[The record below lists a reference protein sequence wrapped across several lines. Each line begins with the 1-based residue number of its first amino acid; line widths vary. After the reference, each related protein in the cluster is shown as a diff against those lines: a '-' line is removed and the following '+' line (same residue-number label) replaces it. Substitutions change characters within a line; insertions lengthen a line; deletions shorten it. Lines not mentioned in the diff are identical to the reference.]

1 MCFPLAKTMTQF
13 IEIKRA
19 EVHNLKGIDVNIPRN
34 ELVVI
39 TGVSG
44 SGKSSLAFDTL
55 FAEGQRRYV
64 ESLSSYARQFLG
76 KLDKPKVEYIK
87 GIPPAVAI
95 QQKVSSKN
103 PRSTVGTTTEI
114 YDYLKLL
121 YARIGKTYSPVTG
134 EEVKRHQVEDVIDFI
149 SQKPNGLRFL
159 IIAPVSYSDRSA
171 LQHLTILSSQGFSR
185 ILVGNSIERIEDI
198 LEEGSYDEKVISLVV
213 DRAVVRSN
221 DQENIHRLQD
231 SIQTAFYEGRGS
243 CLIDFI
249 DGQPPVEFN
258 NLFELDGMAF
268 TEPSVH
274 LFSFNNPVGA
284 CPSCEGFGSIM
295 GVDED
300 LVIPN
305 QTLSVYEGAV
315 APWKGETMGKW
326 KNKFILASSEIEF
339 PVHRPY
345 MDLSVEEKEMLWEG
359 GKGFKGINAFF
370 KHLESKKYKIQFRV
384 MLSRYRGRT
393 KCTTCKGKR
402 LKPEAGYV
410 QIGGV
415 ALHQLVELPLNKLA
429 QFFELLELDT
439 RDAEI
444 AKRLLTEITT
454 RLKFLINVGLSYLTL
469 NRTSNTLSGGESQRI
484 QLATSLGSA
493 LVGSLYILDEPSI
506 GLHPY
511 DAEQLIEVIEALR
524 DKGNTV
530 VVVEHEEA
538 FMHAADYLID
548 IGPAAGNLGGEIVAA
563 GKPYDVLDH
572 EESLTAGYLSGRLA
586 IPMPEGTRKA
596 KGQIAIEGVRQHN
609 LKGFDVQFPLGL
621 FTVVAGVS
629 GSGKSTLIKKI
640 LYPALKKHLEHI
652 GERPGLHKALSGDL
666 DRIQHVEMVDQNPI
680 GKSSRSNPV
689 TYLKAYDDIRA
700 LYAGQELAK
709 VRGYK
714 PKHFSFNT
722 DGGRCDTCKGEGEV
736 TIEMQFMAD
745 VHLPCE
751 DCNGHRFK
759 AEILEITIKDRSIS
773 DILEYTI
780 DEAIAFFKEINQHK
794 IATKLQ
800 PLQDVGLGYAAV
812 GQSSSTLSGGEA
824 QRVKLAYFLSK
835 GEKSGKTLFL
845 FDEPTTGLHFDDVKK
860 LLVALNA
867 LVNMGHTVVVIE
879 HDLDVIER
887 ADHLIEIGPEGG
899 DLGGQLLYCGAPQGI
914 KNSEHS
920 PTAKSLRKKH
930 SQASV

>member
-1 MCFPLAKTMTQF
+1 MTQN

-19 EVHNLKGIDVNIPRN
+19 AVHNLKEVSVNIPRN
-34 ELVVI
+34 QLVVI

-121 YARIGKTYSPVTG
+121 YARVGRTFSPVSG
-134 EEVKRHQVEDVIDFI
+134 LEVKRHQVEDVIDFLDTYED
-149 SQKPNGLRFL
+149 GTRFL
-159 IIAPVSYSDRSA
+159 IVAPVTYSDRTA
-171 LQHLTILSSQGFSR
+171 LQHLTILASQGFSR
-185 ILVGNSIERIEDI
+185 MLVEGNVERIEDVI
-198 LEEGSYDEKVISLVV
+198 AEGTFDRPVIDLVI
-213 DRAVVRSN
+213 DRAVVRKN

-243 CLIDFI
+243 CQIDFME
-249 DGQPPVEFN
+249 GEPFLFN

-268 TEPSVH
+268 TEPSIH

-284 CPSCEGFGSIM
+284 CPTCEGFGSVM

-315 APWKGETMGKW
+315 APWKGDTMGKW
-326 KNKFILASSEIEF
+326 KTKFVLAAGESGF

-345 MDLSVEEKEMLWEG
+345 MDLSEEEKSILWEG

-370 KHLESKKYKIQFRV
+370 DHLESKKYKIQFRV

-410 QIGGV
+410 KIGGV
-415 ALHQLVELPLNKLA
+415 ALHELVELPLNKLA
-429 QFFELLELDT
+429 DFFAKLELDP

-454 RLKFLINVGLSYLTL
+454 RIDFLMNVGLSYLTL

-511 DAEQLIEVIEALR
+511 DAHQLIEVIKALR

-538 FMHAADYLID
+538 FMQAADYLID
-548 IGPAAGNLGGEIVAA
+548 IGPAAGNLGGEIIAA
-563 GKPYDVLDH
+563 GLPNDVLAH
-572 EESLTAGYLSGRLA
+572 PTSLTAGYLTGRNE
-586 IPMPEGTRKA
+586 IPKPTQLRKA
-596 KGQIAIEGVRQHN
+596 TGHIRLEGVRQHN
-609 LKGFDVQFPLGL
+609 LKGFDIDIPLGV

-640 LYPALKKHLEHI
+640 LYPALKKHLEQV
-652 GERPGLHKALSGDL
+652 GERPGLHKALGGDL
-666 DRIQHVEMVDQNPI
+666 NKIAHVEMVDQNPI

-700 LYAGQELAK
+700 LFSNTELAK

-759 AEILEITIKDRSIS
+759 AEILEITVNDKSIS
-773 DILEYTI
+773 DILESTI
-780 DEAIAFFKEINQHK
+780 DEAIEFFKSIGQQK
-794 IATKLQ
+794 IVDKLQ

-835 GEKSGKTLFL
+835 GDKVGKTLFL

-860 LLVALNA
+860 LLRALNA
-867 LVNMGHTVVVIE
+867 LVDMGHTVLVIE

-887 ADHLIEIGPEGG
+887 ADHLIEIGPKGG
-899 DLGGQLLYCGAPQGI
+899 EEGGQLLFSGRPEAISSVQ
-914 KNSEHS
+914 NS
-920 PTAKSLRKKH
+920 PTAHSLNYKNEN
-930 SQASV
+930 SLI

>member
-1 MCFPLAKTMTQF
+1 MTQF

-19 EVHNLKGIDVNIPRN
+19 AVHNLKEVSVNIPRN
-34 ELVVI
+34 QLVVI

-121 YARIGKTYSPVTG
+121 FARIGKTYSPVSG
-134 EEVKRHQVEDVIDFI
+134 AEVKRHQVEDVIDHI
-149 SQKPNGLRFL
+149 DLHPEGTRFL
-159 IIAPVSYSDRSA
+159 IVAPVTFKDRTA
-171 LQHLTILSSQGFSR
+171 LQHLTILAQQGFARMMKDGEVIR
-185 ILVGNSIERIEDI
+185 IDEVI
-198 LEEGSYDEKVISLVV
+198 EEGLFDDPIIYLVV
-213 DRAVVRSN
+213 DRAIVRVG

-231 SIQTAFYEGRGS
+231 SIQTAFYEGRGT
-243 CLIDFI
+243 CLIDYLN
-249 DGQPPVEFN
+249 GEKPSEFN
-258 NLFELDGMAF
+258 SLFELDGISF
-268 TEPSVH
+268 IEPSTH
-274 LFSFNNPVGA
+274 LFSFNNPIGA
-284 CPSCEGFGSIM
+284 CPTCEGFGSII

-300 LVIPN
+300 LVVPN
-305 QTLSVYEGAV
+305 QTLSVFEGCI
-315 APWKGETMGKW
+315 APWKGETMSRW
-326 KNKFILASSEIEF
+326 KDKFILGAAALDF
-339 PVHRPY
+339 PVHRSY
-345 MDLSVEEKEMLWEG
+345 MDLTSAEKEVLWEG

-370 KHLESKKYKIQFRV
+370 KHLESKSYKIQFRV

-393 KCTTCKGKR
+393 SCSTCKGKR
-402 LKPEAGYV
+402 LRSEASYV
-410 QIGGV
+410 KINGT
-415 ALHQLVELPLNKLA
+415 ALHELVELPLRKLKI
-429 QFFELLELDT
+429 FFAELALDD
-439 RDAEI
+439 RDAKI
-444 AKRLLTEITT
+444 AKRLLTEIST
-454 RLKFLINVGLSYLTL
+454 RIDFLVNVGLSYLNL
-469 NRTSNTLSGGESQRI
+469 NRVSGTLSGGESQRI

-506 GLHPY
+506 GLHPQ
-511 DAEQLIEVIEALR
+511 DAYQLIEIIRALR

-538 FMHAADYLID
+538 FMRAANYLID
-548 IGPAAGNLGGEIVAA
+548 IGPAAGNLGGEIVAC
-563 GKPYDVLDH
+563 GLPEDVLSH
-572 EESLTAGYLSGRLA
+572 ESSLTAGYLTGRLS
-586 IPMPEGTRKA
+586 IPFPGSLRKP
-596 KGQIAIEGVRQHN
+596 KGEITLEGVRQHN
-609 LKGFDVQFPLGL
+609 LKGFDVSIPLGV

-629 GSGKSTLIKKI
+629 GSGKSTLVKKI
-640 LYPALKKHLEHI
+640 LYPALKKHLEQV
-652 GERPGLHKALSGDL
+652 GERPGLHKSMTGDI
-666 DRIQHVEMVDQNPI
+666 DSIDHVEMVDQNPI

-689 TYLKAYDDIRA
+689 TYLKAYDDIRN
-700 LYAGQELAK
+700 LYANTELSK

-714 PKHFSFNT
+714 AKHFSFNT
-722 DGGRCDTCKGEGEV
+722 DGGRCDACKGEGEV

-751 DCNGHRFK
+751 DCNGNRFK
-759 AEILEITIKDRSIS
+759 SEILEIKVSDKSIS
-773 DILEYTI
+773 DILHCTI
-780 DEAIAFFKEINQHK
+780 NEAIAFFKQIKQTK

-800 PLQDVGLGYAAV
+800 PLQDVGLGYAHV

-860 LLVALNA
+860 LLKALNA
-867 LVNMGHTVVVIE
+867 LVDMGHSVLVIE
-879 HDLDVIER
+879 HDLDVILR
-887 ADHLIEIGPEGG
+887 ADYLIEIGPQGG
-899 DLGGQLLYCGAPQGI
+899 EHGGQLLYTGAPEGI
-914 KNSEHS
+914 TEVSKS
-920 PTAKSLRKKH
+920 PTGMAIIRKNK
-930 SQASV
+930 Q

>member
-1 MCFPLAKTMTQF
+1 MTQF

-19 EVHNLKGIDVNIPRN
+19 EVHNLKGIDVDIPRN

-121 YARIGKTYSPVTG
+121 YARIGKTYSPITG

-149 SQKPNGLRFL
+149 SHKQDGSRFL
-159 IIAPVSYSDRSA
+159 IIAPVTYTDRTA
-171 LQHLTILSSQGFSR
+171 IQHLTILSSQGFSR
-185 ILVGNSIERIEDI
+185 ILVGDSIERIEDV
-198 LEEGSYDEKVISLVV
+198 LEEGSYNENVISLVV
-213 DRAVVRSN
+213 DRAVVRTD

-243 CLIDFI
+243 CIIDFI
-249 DGQPPVEFN
+249 DGKPPVEFN

-284 CPSCEGFGSIM
+284 CPTCEGFGSIM

-326 KNKFILASSEIEF
+326 KTKFILAASDLGF

-345 MDLSVEEKEMLWEG
+345 MDLTEKEKEILWDG

-410 QIGGV
+410 KIGGV
-415 ALHQLVELPLNKLA
+415 ALHELVELPLNKLA
-429 QFFELLELDT
+429 QFFAHLELDE

-454 RLKFLINVGLSYLTL
+454 RLEFLINVGLSYLTL
-469 NRTSNTLSGGESQRI
+469 NRTSNSLSGGESQRI

-563 GKPYDVLDH
+563 GKPHDVLEH

-586 IPMPEGTRKA
+586 IPMPEVARTA
-596 KGQIAIEGVRQHN
+596 KGHIILEGVRQHN
-609 LKGFDVQFPLGL
+609 LKGFDVHFPLGL

-652 GERPGLHKALSGDL
+652 GERPGLHKALSGDI

-759 AEILEITIKDRSIS
+759 AEILEITIKDKSIS
-773 DILEYTI
+773 DILECTI
-780 DEAIAFFKEINQHK
+780 DEAIAFFKEINQPK

-835 GEKSGKTLFL
+835 GEKAGKTLFL

-867 LVNMGHTVVVIE
+867 LVDMGHTVVVIE

-899 DLGGQLLYCGAPQGI
+899 DLGGQLLYTGNPHGI
-914 KNSEHS
+914 LSLAHS
-920 PTAKSLRKKH
+920 PTSKSLRKKH
-930 SQASV
+930 G

>member
-1 MCFPLAKTMTQF
+1 MNKH

-19 EVHNLKGIDVNIPRN
+19 AVHNLKEVSVNIPRN
-34 ELVVI
+34 QLVVI

-121 YARIGKTYSPVTG
+121 YARIGKTYSPISG
-134 EEVKRHQVEDVIDFI
+134 KEVKRHQVEDVIDSI
-149 SQKPNGLRFL
+149 HQRNEGTRLL
-159 IIAPVSYSDRSA
+159 IIAPVRYNDRTA
-171 LQHLTILSSQGFSR
+171 LQHLGILAQQGFAR
-185 ILVGNSIERIEDI
+185 ILHMGEVLRIDEVLEQGTFDEPVIE
-198 LEEGSYDEKVISLVV
+198 LVV
-213 DRAVVRSN
+213 DRAIVRKEDEDN
-221 DQENIHRLQD
+221 FYRLQD
-231 SIQTAFYEGRGS
+231 SIQTAFYEGRGT
-243 CLIDFI
+243 CIVDYL
-249 DGQPPVEFN
+249 DGSAPEEFN

-268 TEPSVH
+268 TEPSIH

-284 CPSCEGFGSIM
+284 CPTCEGFGSVM
-295 GVDED
+295 GVDEE

-326 KNKFILASSEIEF
+326 KDKFIVGAASAGF

-345 MDLSVEEKEMLWEG
+345 MDLTAEEKALLWKG
-359 GKGFKGINAFF
+359 GKGFKGIDAFF
-370 KHLESKKYKIQFRV
+370 KHLESKTYKIQFRV

-393 KCTTCKGKR
+393 KCSTCNGTR
-402 LKPEAGYV
+402 LKPEAAYV
-410 QIGGV
+410 KIGGV
-415 ALHQLVELPLNKLA
+415 ALHELVELPLSKL
-429 QFFELLELDT
+429 QKFFASLELSD
-439 RDAEI
+439 RDREI

-454 RLKFLINVGLSYLTL
+454 RLDFLTNVGLSYLTL
-469 NRTSNTLSGGESQRI
+469 NRVSSTLSGGESQRI

-506 GLHPY
+506 GLHPQ
-511 DAEQLIEVIEALR
+511 DAHQLIGVIKALR

-538 FMHAADYLID
+538 FMRAADYLID
-548 IGPAAGNLGGEIVAA
+548 IGPAAGNLGGEIMAS
-563 GKPYDVLDH
+563 GLPEEVLRNPN
-572 EESLTAGYLSGRLA
+572 SLTSKYLNGTLA
-586 IPMPEGTRKA
+586 IPTRAHLRKPT
-596 KGQIAIEGVRQHN
+596 GHITLEGVRQHN
-609 LKGFDVQFPLGL
+609 LKGFDVDIPLGV
-621 FTVVAGVS
+621 FSVVAGVS

-640 LYPALKKHLEHI
+640 LYPALKKHLEQV
-652 GERPGLHKALSGDL
+652 GERPGLHKGMRGDI
-666 DRIQHVEMVDQNPI
+666 DSISHVEMVDQNPI

-689 TYLKAYDDIRA
+689 TYLKAYDDIRNLFA
-700 LYAGQELAK
+700 STELAK

-714 PKHFSFNT
+714 AKHFSFNT

-751 DCNGHRFK
+751 ECGGKRFK
-759 AEILEITIKDRSIS
+759 PEILEIKFADKNIA
-773 DILEYTI
+773 DILESTI
-780 DEAIAFFKEINQHK
+780 DEVIEFFKAHK
-794 IATKLQ
+794 QKKIHTKLQ
-800 PLQDVGLGYAAV
+800 PLQDVGLGYAQV

-835 GEKSGKTLFL
+835 GDKTGKTLFL
-845 FDEPTTGLHFDDVKK
+845 FDEPTTGLHFDDVRK
-860 LLVALNA
+860 LLDALNA
-867 LVNMGHTVVVIE
+867 LVEMGHTVLVIE
-879 HDLDVIER
+879 HDLDVIHR

-899 DLGGQLLYCGAPQGI
+899 ENGGQLLYAGPPANI
-914 KNSEHS
+914 TEIDNS
-920 PTAKSLRKKH
+920 PTAISILRMNP
-930 SQASV
+930 